1 MKGRLWAGLGGV
13 TLALALAGTAHA
25 HEGAG
30 GNFAVGL
37 GVGVPTGLS
46 IEAAPTPWTA
56 LELAIGLRD
65 IDRDDLYG
73 HLTFKADVVRLA
85 RGYTVIVPIYLGAG
99 GFLWDRGPGLGTDA
113 GVRFPLGVNFDFTRT
128 PMQLF
133 LEGALE
139 VTLASNVE
147 PHPPVGV
154 TGFGGVRVWF

>member
-1 MKGRLWAGLGGV
+1 MKRRLRAGLGGI
-13 TLALALAGTAHA
+13 TLALALAGAAHA

-37 GVGVPTGLS
+37 GVGV
-46 IEAAPTPWTA
+46 
-56 LELAIGLRD
+56 AIGLRD

-73 HLTFKADVVRLA
+73 HLTLKADVVRLA
-85 RGYTVIVPIYLGAG
+85 RGSSVIVPIYLGAG
-99 GFLWDRGPGLGTDA
+99 AFLWDRGPGFGTDV
-113 GVRFPLGVNFDFTRT
+113 GVRFPLGLNFDFTRS

-139 VTLASNVE
+139 VTLASNIE
-147 PHPPVGV
+147 PNPPVGV